1 MPTYPFLS
9 DEWFAAV
16 DEVVNGAGVAP
27 PDGDEMVVNATV
39 THRPEGDDRELHVGA
54 RGGTFL
60 WGTGHVTDADL
71 TIVTDDAT
79 ARELFFGADPQA
91 VLSAFLVGK
100 LIVSGDIGKLVERVQ
115 LGSQGASPLPIP
127 PGLVDRVHALTA

>member
-16 DEVVNGAGVAP
+16 DELVRGEGLAP
-27 PDGDEMVVNATV
+27 PEGDEMVVNATV
-39 THRPEGDDRELHVGA
+39 TDRPGADDRELHVGTRDGA
-54 RGGTFL
+54 FV
-60 WGTGHVTDADL
+60 WGAGHVEGADL
-71 TIVTDDAT
+71 TIVTNDTT

-115 LGSQGASPLPIP
+115 VGTPGASPLPIP
-127 PGLVDRVHALTA
+127 AGLVDRVHALTA

>member
-16 DEVVNGAGVAP
+16 DELIRGEGVTP
-27 PDGDEMVVNATV
+27 PEGDEMVVNATV
-39 THRPEGDDRELHVGA
+39 TSRPEGDDRELHVGA
-54 RGGTFL
+54 RGGAFV
-60 WGTGHVTDADL
+60 WGTGHLDGADL

-115 LGSQGASPLPIP
+115 LGAQGASPLPIP
-127 PGLVDRVHALTA
+127 AGLVDRVHALTA